1 MEKAPHGAF
10 FSCALSREIR
20 KPSYGGTK
28 PRRANVLKRKEASM
42 KRNARFA
49 ETRETGCDFG
59 VLGASVA
66 KGGGGSL
73 PRTHAPDPLA
83 VQVLN
88 GLTGA
93 QEVSMGGKAS
103 RNGWKISQVERLIE
117 LPRRDIQRS
126 CYQGQGGVAILS
138 PKDSSWGRRSYD
150 CEDVAKLFVVKQ
162 FKSDGRSLPEAK
174 RMFARCE
181 ERGEDC
187 RMLLASC
194 AETLRERED
203 EARRQREIAESL
215 LCALSELRQG
225 RAFETAMGRRAAVRF
240 VRSLG
245 SLAEALAF
253 PADADGGLC
262 RSAATRF
269 SVSEE
274 NLREKGVELL
284 RRAWSSD
291 PASGIAGELWDSG
304 MGPAF
309 SSVAALGR
317 RGLDP
322 ASDEALRVAS
332 DAVRCL
338 ASGDEKAS
346 RVLAWLLI
354 DGFLDGPGMELLIDL
369 WLGAGSYDFAREVFW
384 ACGATLEN
392 G

>member
-1 MEKAPHGAF
+1 
-10 FSCALSREIR
+10 
-20 KPSYGGTK
+20 
-28 PRRANVLKRKEASM
+28 
-42 KRNARFA
+42 
-49 ETRETGCDFG
+49 
-59 VLGASVA
+59 
-66 KGGGGSL
+66 
-73 PRTHAPDPLA
+73 
-83 VQVLN
+83 
-88 GLTGA
+88 
-93 QEVSMGGKAS
+93 MGGKAS

-269 SVSEE
+269 SVSIQR
-274 NLREKGVELL
+274 L
-284 RRAWSSD
+284 
-291 PASGIAGELWDSG
+291 ASLGNYGIAGWVRLSRAWPHWGDEDSI
-304 MGPAF
+304 PLLTRPF
-309 SSVAALGR
+309 VLR
-317 RGLDP
+317 RMRCG
-322 ASDEALRVAS
+322 ALRPVTRRPL
-332 DAVRCL
+332 VCL
-338 ASGDEKAS
+338 RG
-346 RVLAWLLI
+346 
-354 DGFLDGPGMELLIDL
+354 
-369 WLGAGSYDFAREVFW
+369 
-384 ACGATLEN
+384 C
-392 G
+392 

>member
-1 MEKAPHGAF
+1 
-10 FSCALSREIR
+10 
-20 KPSYGGTK
+20 
-28 PRRANVLKRKEASM
+28 
-42 KRNARFA
+42 
-49 ETRETGCDFG
+49 
-59 VLGASVA
+59 
-66 KGGGGSL
+66 
-73 PRTHAPDPLA
+73 
-83 VQVLN
+83 
-88 GLTGA
+88 
-93 QEVSMGGKAS
+93 
-103 RNGWKISQVERLIE
+103 
-117 LPRRDIQRS
+117 
-126 CYQGQGGVAILS
+126 
-138 PKDSSWGRRSYD
+138 
-150 CEDVAKLFVVKQ
+150 
-162 FKSDGRSLPEAK
+162 
-174 RMFARCE
+174 MFARCE

-274 NLREKGVELL
+274 DLREKGVELL